1 MTLRYEKL
9 IPYIKKRRKLH
20 YLSSLLNYDM
30 ATCCPSKSLEE
41 IGGLLSEVDV
51 ESANVSKDP
60 RIHPPRERGFPRPE
74 SQ

>member
-1 MTLRYEKL
+1 MTPRYEKL

-41 IGGLLSEVDV
+41 IG
-51 ESANVSKDP
+51 A
-60 RIHPPRERGFPRPE
+60 F
-74 SQ
+74 